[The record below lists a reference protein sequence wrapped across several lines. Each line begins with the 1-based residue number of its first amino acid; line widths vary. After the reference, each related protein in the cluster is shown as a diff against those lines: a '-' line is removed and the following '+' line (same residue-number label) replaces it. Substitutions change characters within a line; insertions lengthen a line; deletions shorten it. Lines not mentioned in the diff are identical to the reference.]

1 MLAQGFRRRMGLAA
15 LAVGLGLAGGC
26 GDPEAADRVADECS
40 AFTTYLGHEGA
51 KVTLY
56 SSITDV
62 LADKL
67 QRSWEKFSECT
78 GITIDYEGSTDF
90 EKQLVERV
98 GAGRP
103 PDLAIFPQPGLLA
116 GMARGGALKPAVA
129 QVVANTDKWWSSDWK
144 KYGTIDGTFY
154 AAPFTANVKSFV
166 WYSPTFFKSKGYSVP
181 NGWDEM
187 IALSDKIAA
196 SGIKPW
202 CAGIMSGEATG
213 WPITD
218 WLEDVLLRTAGA
230 EVYDQWV
237 AHDIAFDDPRIRT
250 ALDRVGEILKNPAYV
265 NGGFGDARSIAKTG
279 FQEGGQPILDHKC
292 AMHRQASFYASQWPE
307 GVKIAEDGDI
317 YAFYLPP
324 MDGTKGKPILGAGE
338 FLGAFSDEPAVGAV
352 TAYLSTP
359 EWVDNIVR
367 LGGMVSANTGAD
379 KTLLLA
385 PIDRLSTELLTD
397 PDVTFRFDGSDL
409 MPPAVGV
416 GSFWRGMTGWIS
428 GKPTPTVLSDIES
441 TWPD

>member
-1 MLAQGFRRRMGLAA
+1 MVSRGIRRRLGLVA
-15 LAVGLGLAGGC
+15 LVAGLGLAAGC
-26 GDPEAADRVADECS
+26 GDPEPADRAGDECTPF
-40 AFTTYLGHEGA
+40 AAYLGHQGA

-78 GITIDYEGSTDF
+78 EITIDYEGSTDF

-98 GAGRP
+98 AAGRP
-103 PDLAIFPQPGLLA
+103 PDLTIFPQPGLLA
-116 GMARGGALKPAVA
+116 SMARSGELQPATRQVA
-129 QVVANTDKWWSSDWK
+129 ANTDKWWSADWK
-144 KYGTIDGTFY
+144 RYGTVDGKFY

-166 WYSPTFFKSKGYSVP
+166 WYAPGLFTAKGYQVP
-181 NGWDEM
+181 GSWDEM

-196 SGIKPW
+196 SGLKPW

-213 WPITD
+213 WPVTD

-230 EVYDQWV
+230 EVYDEWV
-237 AHDIAFDDPRIRT
+237 THGVAFDDPRIGA

-265 NGGFGDARSIAKTG
+265 NGGFGGVRSIAKTG

-292 AMHRQASFYASQWPE
+292 AMHRQASFYASQWPS

-324 MDGTKGKPILGAGE
+324 MAGTEGKPILGAGE
-338 FLGAFSDEPAVGAV
+338 FLGAFSDQPAVGAV

-359 EWVDNIVR
+359 EWVNSVFR
-367 LGGMVSANTGAD
+367 LGGMVSANTGSD
-379 KTLLLA
+379 KSLLVM
-385 PIDRLSTELLTD
+385 PIDRLSADLLTD
-397 PDVTFRFDGSDL
+397 PDVIFRFDGSDL

-416 GSFWRGMTGWIS
+416 GSFWRGMTAWIN
-428 GKPTPTVLSDIES
+428 GKPTPAVLSDIES
-441 TWPD
+441 SWPD